1 MPRLNNSD
9 GSVDVLIEQIRGMA
23 VSGQSIFFLTDMIF
37 KSPQKKKKSAEAKKT
52 IIFRIVTQKFWEI
65 NEAFRA

>member
-1 MPRLNNSD
+1 MSQLNNSD

-23 VSGQSIFFLTDMIF
+23 VSGQSIFLTDMIF

-52 IIFRIVTQKFWEI
+52 IVFRIVTQKFWEI